1 MNKYF
6 TCGALVVAALF
17 VPVAGTAQSVKKHQK
32 KTPYFFDRC
41 SLNYSSVLQSPPSD
55 GSEIGRNDHETVV
68 RLQEERTE
76 AEIDAAQRDD
86 QEEDIFVFR
95 DVVGEQFTAENL
107 PLTRQFSAHLENDSE
122 VVDPP
127 LKHLFNRP
135 RPYAADKELHPVCEL
150 SDEPS
155 YPSGH
160 AMLGYLF
167 GYVLAQMVPEE
178 RDVILERAD
187 LYAHHR
193 LICGVHYPQDLE
205 ASRIASA
212 VLFGLISTNPEY
224 RREFQA
230 AHHEIE
236 QKLK

>member
-6 TCGALVVAALF
+6 ICGALVVAALCA
-17 VPVAGTAQSVKKHQK
+17 PVAGTAQSVKKQQK
-32 KTPYFFDRC
+32 KTPYFFDPY
-41 SLNYSSVLQSPPSD
+41 SLNYGSVLQSPPSD

-68 RLQEERTE
+68 RLQKERTE

-86 QEEDIFVFR
+86 QEEDIFIFR

-107 PLTRQFSAHLENDSE
+107 PLTRQFSAQLKNDSE

-135 RPYAADKELHPVCEL
+135 RPYAVDKKLHPVCKL
-150 SDEPS
+150 STEPS

-167 GYVLAQMVPEE
+167 GYVLAQMVPEK
-178 RDVILERAD
+178 RDAILARAD

-224 RREFQA
+224 RKELEA
-230 AHHEIE
+230 ARHEIE